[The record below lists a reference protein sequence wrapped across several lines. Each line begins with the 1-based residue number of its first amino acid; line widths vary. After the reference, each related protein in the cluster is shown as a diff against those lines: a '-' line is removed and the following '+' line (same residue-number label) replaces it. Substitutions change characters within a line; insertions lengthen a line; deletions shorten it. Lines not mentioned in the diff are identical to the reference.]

1 MRRQVSVLVA
11 VVSTAIVASFVIPLL
26 LLVQTL
32 AADRGM
38 AVASQQANTVAVVV
52 SSLHDDPQLPT
63 LLQPTLTGSAAVTS
77 VVLADGTVLGDPWP
91 GAESDPSFQRAR
103 KGEAFSVRDA
113 TGGQVYVPIL
123 VDGGVAVARASMTA
137 EQLSEG
143 VPLAWASIIGL
154 GLVLAGLA
162 VVAAAQVGRQV
173 SRPVLAVAATAHRLR
188 AGELQA
194 RAPLDGPPETVELG
208 EALNGLAVRIEELL
222 VIEREAVRE
231 LAHRLRTPV
240 TALRLESDSVPDPE
254 SRAELGRLV
263 GLLQA
268 AIDDLVREARRPV
281 REDLPAASDGVAV
294 VAARVAYW
302 TPLAEDQDRALR
314 VDLPPGPVRV
324 GLGAA
329 DLGDLVDICIDNVFA
344 HTSEGV
350 GLTVTLTRS
359 GASAILVVADDGP
372 GFAEKPGQQRQGSS
386 GFGLQIVGRVLAK
399 VGGSLRTSAPG
410 VPGGRVELTLP
421 LRAEG

>member
-1 MRRQVSVLVA
+1 
-11 VVSTAIVASFVIPLL
+11 
-26 LLVQTL
+26 
-32 AADRGM
+32 
-38 AVASQQANTVAVVV
+38 
-52 SSLHDDPQLPT
+52 
-63 LLQPTLTGSAAVTS
+63 
-77 VVLADGTVLGDPWP
+77 
-91 GAESDPSFQRAR
+91 
-103 KGEAFSVRDA
+103 
-113 TGGQVYVPIL
+113 
-123 VDGGVAVARASMTA
+123 MTA
-137 EQLSEG
+137 DQLNEG

-173 SRPVLAVAATAHRLR
+173 SRPVLAVANTAHRLR
-188 AGELQA
+188 AGELHA

-240 TALRLESDSVPDPE
+240 TALRLESENVPDAE

-281 REDLPAASDGVAV
+281 REDLPADCDAVAV
-294 VAARVAYW
+294 TAARVAYW
-302 TPLAEDQDRALR
+302 TPLAEDQDRVLR
-314 VDLPPGPVRV
+314 VTLPAAPVRV
-324 GLGAA
+324 ALGAA

-344 HTSEGV
+344 HTAEGT
-350 GLTVTLTRS
+350 GLTVSLTRA
-359 GASAILVVADDGP
+359 GPFATLVVADEGA
-372 GFAEKPGQQRQGSS
+372 GFAATPGRQRQGSS

-410 VPGGRVELTLP
+410 EPGGRVELTLP
-421 LRAEG
+421 LRAAN